1 MTLKHLFVS
10 ALIVFAFQSHGQT
23 QLYGTWTAHCSVEGS
38 KNQKSIRTSSL
49 CPLKQTSDSS
59 VSISSIQLK
68 VDSTHLTFGN
78 DKNGITYVKR
88 PNNNAISFVKDRT
101 PYSFEILGTT
111 SEKYMILKGYDG
123 QMLLLERKED

>member
-1 MTLKHLFVS
+1 MVKHNFMVRGLLTVRWK
-10 ALIVFAFQSHGQT
+10 AVRT
-23 QLYGTWTAHCSVEGS
+23 
-38 KNQKSIRTSSL
+38 KKSIKTSSL

-101 PYSFEILGTT
+101 PYSFEILGNNV
-111 SEKYMILKGYDG
+111 
-123 QMLLLERKED
+123 